1 MFPIENGLE
10 QGDDLL
16 LLVFNFSVEYNIR
29 RVHVNQ
35 DALKLNGK
43 HQLLV
48 YADDYNLLGGNIHTI
63 KETQKL

>member
-1 MFPIENGLE
+1 LE

-16 LLVFNFSVEYNIR
+16 LLLFNFSVKYTIR

-35 DALKLNGK
+35 GGLKLNDE

-48 YADDYNLLGGNIHTI
+48 YANDYNLLGGNIHTI
-63 KETQKL
+63 KETQRL